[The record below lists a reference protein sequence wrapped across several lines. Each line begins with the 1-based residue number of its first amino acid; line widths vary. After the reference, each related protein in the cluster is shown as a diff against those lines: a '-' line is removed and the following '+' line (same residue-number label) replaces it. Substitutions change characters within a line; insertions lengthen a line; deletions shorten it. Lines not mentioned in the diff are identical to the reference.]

1 MRPSQRSRS
10 ACDDQSNY
18 GQLGSSPGGD
28 ICRAGIARQIRR
40 GIWRRRAAAP
50 PAALHPAGL
59 PIRGR
64 ATAGAHAFGT
74 PLLRRQRFG
83 SGWSG
88 AWVGGGDYYPYGGS
102 SYPYY
107 DTSGYGTPYEPPP
120 SPYPSPGYY
129 GTANSAPVAPRP
141 VYLVPY
147 HPGCDSQTQTLPW
160 RTGDDR
166 SITIV
171 RC

>member
-1 MRPSQRSRS
+1 MINRITASLVLLLAATFAVQESLARS
-10 ACDDQSNY
+10 
-18 GQLGSSPGGD
+18 GG
-28 ICRAGIARQIRR
+28 GF
-40 GIWRRRAAAP
+40 GGGRAAAP
-50 PAALHPAGL
+50 PAAMHPAGL
-59 PIRGR
+59 PIRSR
-64 ATAGAHAFGT
+64 AIAGAHAFGT

>member
-1 MRPSQRSRS
+1 MINRITASLVLLLAATFAVQESLARS
-10 ACDDQSNY
+10 
-18 GQLGSSPGGD
+18 GG
-28 ICRAGIARQIRR
+28 GF
-40 GIWRRRAAAP
+40 GGGRAAAP

-120 SPYPSPGYY
+120 SPYPSPGCY

>member
-1 MRPSQRSRS
+1 
-10 ACDDQSNY
+10 
-18 GQLGSSPGGD
+18 
-28 ICRAGIARQIRR
+28 
-40 GIWRRRAAAP
+40 
-50 PAALHPAGL
+50 LHPAGL
-59 PIRGR
+59 PIRSR
-64 ATAGAHAFGT
+64 ATAGAHAFGA

-88 AWVGGGDYYPYGGS
+88 AWVGGGDYYPYGSS

-107 DTSGYGTPYEPPP
+107 DTSGYGAPYEPPP
-120 SPYPSPGYY
+120 SHYPSAGYH
-129 GTANSAPVAPRP
+129 GTANRAPFSQRP

-147 HPGCDSQTQTLPW
+147 HPGCDSQTQVLPW
-160 RTGDDR
+160 RNDAER

>member
-1 MRPSQRSRS
+1 MINRITASLVLLLAAKFAVQESLARS
-10 ACDDQSNY
+10 
-18 GQLGSSPGGD
+18 GG
-28 ICRAGIARQIRR
+28 GF
-40 GIWRRRAAAP
+40 GGGRAAAP

>member
-1 MRPSQRSRS
+1 MIIRITAGLVLLLAGTLAVQESLARS
-10 ACDDQSNY
+10 
-18 GQLGSSPGGD
+18 GG
-28 ICRAGIARQIRR
+28 GF
-40 GIWRRRAAAP
+40 GGGRAAAP

-59 PIRGR
+59 PIRSR
-64 ATAGAHAFGT
+64 AIAGAHAFGT
-74 PLLRRQRFG
+74 PLLRLRRFG

-88 AWVGGGDYYPYGGS
+88 AWVGDGDYYPYGGS

>member
-1 MRPSQRSRS
+1 MIIRITASLVLLLAATFAVQESLARS
-10 ACDDQSNY
+10 
-18 GQLGSSPGGD
+18 GG
-28 ICRAGIARQIRR
+28 GF
-40 GIWRRRAAAP
+40 GGGRAAAP

-59 PIRGR
+59 PIRSR
-64 ATAGAHAFGT
+64 ATAGAHAFGA

-88 AWVGGGDYYPYGGS
+88 AWVGGGDYYPYGSS

-107 DTSGYGTPYEPPP
+107 DTSGYGAPYEPPP
-120 SPYPSPGYY
+120 SHYPSAGYH
-129 GTANSAPVAPRP
+129 GTANRAPFSQRP

-147 HPGCDSQTQTLPW
+147 HPGCDSQTQVLPW
-160 RTGDDR
+160 RNDAER

>member
-1 MRPSQRSRS
+1 MITRITASLVLLLAATFAVQESLARS
-10 ACDDQSNY
+10 
-18 GQLGSSPGGD
+18 GG
-28 ICRAGIARQIRR
+28 GF
-40 GIWRRRAAAP
+40 GGGRAAAP

-59 PIRGR
+59 PIRSR

-88 AWVGGGDYYPYGGS
+88 AWVGGGDYYPYGSS

-107 DTSGYGTPYEPPP
+107 DTSGYGAPYEPPP
-120 SPYPSPGYY
+120 SPYPSAGYY
-129 GTANSAPVAPRP
+129 GTANRAPVSQHP

-147 HPGCDSQTQTLPW
+147 HPGCDSQTQVLPW
-160 RTGDDR
+160 RNDAER

>member
-1 MRPSQRSRS
+1 MINRITASLVLLLAATFAVQESLARS
-10 ACDDQSNY
+10 
-18 GQLGSSPGGD
+18 GG
-28 ICRAGIARQIRR
+28 GF
-40 GIWRRRAAAP
+40 G
-50 PAALHPAGL
+50 
-59 PIRGR
+59 GR

>member
-1 MRPSQRSRS
+1 MINRITASLVLLLAATFAVQESLARS
-10 ACDDQSNY
+10 
-18 GQLGSSPGGD
+18 GG
-28 ICRAGIARQIRR
+28 GF
-40 GIWRRRAAAP
+40 GGGRAAAP

-102 SYPYY
+102 SYPCY

>member
-1 MRPSQRSRS
+1 MIIRITAGLVLLLAAKFAVQESLARS
-10 ACDDQSNY
+10 
-18 GQLGSSPGGD
+18 GG
-28 ICRAGIARQIRR
+28 GF
-40 GIWRRRAAAP
+40 GGGRAAAP